1 MQQFMR
7 KFEQLNGVEAKVV
20 LEHYLFDNQR
30 FYCRQLQT
38 INDDERIGVVL
49 KDHEIFMD
57 KQNVKVAEEN
67 DGVYKLS
74 DGRLTITVYVNKL

>member
-20 LEHYLFDNQR
+20 LEHCLFDKQR

-38 INDDERIGVVL
+38 VNDDRRIGIL
-49 KDHEIFMD
+49 LRNHEIFMD
-57 KQNVKVAEEN
+57 RQDVKVAEV
-67 DGVYKLS
+67 DGDTYTLS
-74 DGRLTITVYVNKL
+74 DGRLTIIVNKM

>member
-20 LEHYLFDNQR
+20 LEHCLFDRQR

-38 INDDERIGVVL
+38 INDDARIGVVL
-49 KDHEIFMD
+49 KNHEIYVD
-57 KQNVKVAEEN
+57 KQNVKVAEVR
-67 DGVYKLS
+67 DDKYTLS
-74 DGRLTITVYVNKL
+74 DGRLTIIVNKM